1 MIFILILLGVKVMQA
16 KLYTDGSSNYKLGKV
31 GTGSVIVD
39 NSNNILS
46 EISKEVDK
54 PELLKY
60 NNVAGEILACCYGIE
75 KCIEL
80 GVKQVEIHVDY
91 IGLIKW
97 YDGTWRT
104 KNNFTKL
111 YVNML
116 REYGKF
122 IDFNFI
128 KVKAHSN
135 DKWNEYADKLAK
147 KSIK

>member
-1 MIFILILLGVKVMQA
+1 MQA
-16 KLYTDGSSNYKLGKV
+16 KLYTDGSSNYKNNTV
-31 GTGSVIVD
+31 GTGAVIVD
-39 NSNNILS
+39 YNDKILS
-46 EISKEVDK
+46 EISKPVDK
-54 PELLKY
+54 SELLKY

>member
-1 MIFILILLGVKVMQA
+1 MQA

-31 GTGSVIVD
+31 GTGAVIVD

-80 GVKQVEIHVDY
+80 DVKQVEIHVDY